1 MEEAFGFAANLAR
14 GPLGSILPDQMPLQ
28 RVIIQTFSIKFL
40 RNEFFSENFVVNYV
54 YNIQSMKKLIPHL
67 LSVAKQRAVIHL

>member
-28 RVIIQTFSIKFL
+28 RVIIQTFSI